1 MKLLTGSTTAD
12 RAKYGARYCDP
23 DTILELQY
31 LLPEDE
37 ESWERSGRIVA
48 FIRFGL
54 AELGLDHLQDTVG
67 TALECARLAHGDA
80 VAAAR
85 FATARFLGGQYW
97 RSTAQY
103 GNPRGGPGGVTLR
116 RGRKY

>member
-1 MKLLTGSTTAD
+1 MARATAIPILFSNCSTCCPRTRRAGSEAAGSSHSFALVSQSSALT
-12 RAKYGARYCDP
+12 
-23 DTILELQY
+23 I
-31 LLPEDE
+31 
-37 ESWERSGRIVA
+37 
-48 FIRFGL
+48 F
-54 AELGLDHLQDTVG
+54 

>member
-54 AELGLDHLQDTVG
+54 AELGLDHLHR
-67 TALECARLAHGDA
+67 ARVCPSG
-80 VAAAR
+80 AR
-85 FATARFLGGQYW
+85 
-97 RSTAQY
+97 
-103 GNPRGGPGGVTLR
+103 
-116 RGRKY
+116 